1 MQIVIY
7 TRVFAPSVGGV
18 ETLMMSLAAG
28 LSGRETGRG
37 GKRVEVI
44 VLTAQAAGEFD
55 DRGLPFRV
63 VRQPGLWGMVQ
74 WFRRADVVHLAGPSL
89 VPLLAGLVLR
99 RPVIVSHHGFQ
110 AACPNGQFFLQPEAR
125 LCPGHFLARRHGQ
138 CLKCNTGS
146 GRWPSVKSWL
156 VTFPRRWMCQCTAV
170 NVVPTSWLGTVLK
183 LPRTAV
189 VAHGVAES
197 SVVPAADPAIQPKF
211 SFVGRLVSTKGVGAL
226 LAAAKHLKAKGHSFQ
241 LQVIGD
247 GPEREELKANTKRAG
262 LNGTVEF
269 LGAVEPERIE
279 QELAGSMAVVV
290 PSLAGEVFGLV
301 AAENMMAGRAVVTSD
316 IGALREV
323 SGDTGLSFP
332 AGDAHAL
339 AERLESLLKTPGLAA
354 RLGEQARRRAQELFH
369 VERMVSEHLRLYEE
383 AMPRAG
389 TLRSISGEGR

>member
-7 TRVFAPSVGGV
+7 THVFAPSVGGV

-44 VLTAQAAGEFD
+44 VLTAQAAGDFD

-63 VRQPGLWGMVQ
+63 VRQPGLGGMVK
-74 WFRRADVVHLAGPSL
+74 WFRSADIVHLAGPSL

-125 LCPGHFLARRHGQ
+125 LCPGHFLAGRHGQ
-138 CLKCNTGS
+138 CLKCNAGS
-146 GRWPSVKSWL
+146 GRWQSVKVWL
-156 VTFPRRWMCQCTAV
+156 VTFPRRWMSRRATL
-170 NVVPTSWLGTVLK
+170 NVTPTMWLATVLR

-189 VAHGVAES
+189 VAHGVPRSGAGGAVTS
-197 SVVPAADPAIQPKF
+197 ARPTL
-211 SFVGRLVSTKGVGAL
+211 SFLGRLVSTKGVQVL
-226 LAAAKHLKAKGHSFQ
+226 LAAAEHLKANGNVFQ
-241 LQVIGD
+241 VQVIGE
-247 GPEREELKANTKRAG
+247 GPEREVLEANAKRAG

-269 LGAVEPERIE
+269 VGYLTPGEVEQALTES
-279 QELAGSMAVVV
+279 LAVVM

-301 AAENMMAGRAVVTSD
+301 AAQSMMAGRAVVTSD

-332 AGDAHAL
+332 AGDADAL

-354 RLGEQARRRAQELFH
+354 RLGEQSRHRAQELFN

-383 AMPRAG
+383 AMSGAG
-389 TLRSISGEGR
+389 TFRSISGES